1 MINFNTYY
9 VKIDSLKQLKKKL
22 TVYNIRTMPRKYICQ
37 ICDSTSTQLSH
48 HKTHLGTQKHVDKK
62 KIFEMEL
69 LNKEKTEL
77 LEKYKSDNVEKIIKK
92 MEKKIIQIVN
102 KKIKLELVDDETKTE
117 EPTKK
122 KISGKQI
129 WNIDQNTEVNENYYT
144 IKSKLESVIKQCH
157 NLLYSNGSIVGIKAQ
172 NDIMRI
178 LCIKI
183 LEQQFNDAQSSLYK
197 KCFEV
202 KDTETISE
210 EKFEKYFGFCQDIGS
225 LALDSDPLRSWMFLN
240 NNFLTKILPAVYYRD
255 DEKFNCRDTH
265 TLSKIIISINSLEI
279 NKDFQDAFSTTCGDI
294 HEAFRSYGG
303 GKGAKELG
311 QYFTPRH
318 LIHLMF
324 HGLGLDSYVQNL
336 TNKTIYDP
344 CMGTGGFLTR
354 LYKLC
359 DGVESSNIYGCETEI
374 DTIKFGEMSITLTT
388 GDISNNVTKCDSITQ
403 NPFIVNKKFGA
414 IVTNPPFGTKMN
426 YKDLKNTFED
436 MYSPSEYEVKF
447 EDVYP
452 LKINNGAALFVQHC
466 VYMLDKGGVC
476 AIVLPDG
483 ELFEGNSKWSR
494 NFRQWLCKKV
504 NIRTILKVPGGT
516 FEHAGVKTNVVIFTN
531 DGPTEKIHFVE
542 TTKECNEIKEMFS
555 ISMDDLK
562 SADYTMDI
570 GAYVEQFEKTYEV
583 PMVKLGDVCEIN
595 YGTRITKKNNKSGK
609 YPVYGSGEPTFTT
622 EIFNRSG
629 ITTIIGRFALS
640 KKCVRIIKNRDIF
653 LNDSGLS
660 IHHKNNIS
668 QKYISLYLLFN
679 QDIIYN
685 LSRGQ
690 AQKNL
695 DMKKF
700 PELKI
705 PLPSLEVQQQ
715 IVDELSVI
723 NEHIETLETR
733 ISQLKKEKEMR
744 KKYSYVGDI
753 RELVKDC
760 EIKKLRDVC
769 EIIYGNRNEIVTD
782 NTKKFPSISGGSKI
796 SKYTNQWNI
805 RENTILIA
813 RSGSCGSVNMFNE
826 KCLMGSYGYFLK
838 IKTNNIINTYA
849 YNYLRFNQSLIEK
862 LAKGSS
868 VKNLNRDDLYNFK
881 IPLPSLEIQQQCIE
895 IYQKKERELQMVE
908 DQIKETEKMIESQ
921 NQLAKEVIIYHC

>member
-1 MINFNTYY
+1 
-9 VKIDSLKQLKKKL
+9 
-22 TVYNIRTMPRKYICQ
+22 MPRKYICQ
-37 ICDSTSTQLSH
+37 ICNSTSTQLSH
-48 HKTHLGTQKHVDKK
+48 HKTHLETQKHIDKK

-69 LNKEKTEL
+69 LNKEKTDLVEQ
-77 LEKYKSDNVEKIIKK
+77 YKSDNIEKIIKK
-92 MEKKIIQIVN
+92 KEKKIIKIVN
-102 KKIKLELVDDETKTE
+102 KKIKLELDGEETKTE
-117 EPTKK
+117 EPSKK

-129 WNIDQNTEVNENYYT
+129 WNIEQNAEINENYYN
-144 IKSKLESVIKQCH
+144 IKSKLESIIKQCH

-183 LEQQFNDAQSSLYK
+183 LEQQFNDIQSSLYK

-202 KDTETISE
+202 KETENLSE
-210 EKFEKYFGFCQDIGS
+210 DKFEKYFGFCQDIGK
-225 LALDSDPLRSWMFLN
+225 LALDSNPLHTWTFLN

-265 TLSKIIISINSLEI
+265 TLSKIIVAINSLEI

-324 HGLGLDSYVQNL
+324 HGLGLDSYVQKL

-359 DGVESSNIYGCETEI
+359 DGVEPSNIYGCETEM

-388 GDISNNVTKCDSITQ
+388 GDISNNVIKCDSISQ

-426 YKDLKNTFED
+426 YKDLKNIFQD
-436 MYSPSEYEVKF
+436 KYPINEYGVKF

-494 NFRQWLCKKV
+494 DFRQWLCINV

-516 FEHAGVKTNVVIFTN
+516 FEHAGVKTNVIIFTN
-531 DGPTEKIHFVE
+531 DGPTEKLQFLE
-542 TTKECNEIKEMFS
+542 TTRECNEIKEIFS

-562 SADYTMDI
+562 SADYTMDV
-570 GAYVEQFEKTYEV
+570 GAYVEQFEQTYEV

-595 YGTRITKKNNKSGK
+595 CGTRITKKNNKNGK
-609 YPVYGSGEPTFTT
+609 YPVYGSGEPSFTT
-622 EIFNRSG
+622 DTFNRTG
-629 ITTIIGRFALS
+629 DTTIIGRFALS
-640 KKCVRIIKNRDIF
+640 KKCVRIVKNAEIF

-660 IHHKNNIS
+660 IHHKNDIS
-668 QKYISLYLLFN
+668 HKYISLYLLFN

-705 PLPSLEVQQQ
+705 PLPSLVVQQQ

-733 ISQLKKEKEMR
+733 MGQLKREKEMR

-753 RELVKDC
+753 RELVKGGEKKKLGDLFEFVKGTVQSSKNVEGDYTLVTASDINKTHNSYSHDC
-760 EIKKLRDVC
+760 ECVMFVNGSSGSLAKVKYW
-769 EIIYGNRNEIVTD
+769 ENG
-782 NTKKFPSISGGSKI
+782 KFTASTLLI
-796 SKYTNQWNI
+796 
-805 RENTILIA
+805 ILI
-813 RSGSCGSVNMFNE
+813 RN
-826 KCLMGSYGYFLK
+826 
-838 IKTNNIINTYA
+838 TNNILYKYIYYILKNDKKKIIKQY
-849 YNYLRFNQSLIEK
+849 S
-862 LAKGSS
+862 KGSS
-868 VKNLNRDDLYNFK
+868 KITINKDNLSNFSF
-881 IPLPSLEIQQQCIE
+881 ILPSLEVQQKCIE
-895 IYQKKERELQMVE
+895 IYEKKEQEIQMVE

-921 NQLAKEVIIYHC
+921 KQLAKDIIIYHC